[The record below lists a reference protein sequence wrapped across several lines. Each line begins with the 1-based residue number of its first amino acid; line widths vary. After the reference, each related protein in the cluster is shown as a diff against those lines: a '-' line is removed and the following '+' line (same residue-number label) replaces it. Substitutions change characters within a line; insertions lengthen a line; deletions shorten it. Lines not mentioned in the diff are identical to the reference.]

1 MHVNVQLRVLSAT
14 TIIGDRVR
22 NEAGDDLGKIEE
34 LMIDLQSGCVS
45 YAVLSF
51 GSILGMGGKLF
62 AIPFEALQL
71 RAEEHKFVLN
81 VDRQKLE
88 NAPGFDKDNWPDYPD
103 DTWLN
108 EVYNYWG
115 YTRQSYGSSSGSVG
129 TGYGSGSGTVHDRDT
144 LNRNR

>member
-1 MHVNVQLRVLSAT
+1 MHVNVQPRVLSAT
-14 TIIGDRVR
+14 TIIGDQVR
-22 NEAGDDLGKIEE
+22 NEKGEDLGKIEE
-34 LMIDLQSGCVS
+34 LMIDLESGCIS

-51 GSILGMGGKLF
+51 GAILGMGGKFF

-88 NAPGFDKDNWPDYPD
+88 KAPGFDKDNWPESAD
-103 DTWLN
+103 DTWLT

-115 YTRQSYGSSSGSVG
+115 YSRHSYGKSADN
-129 TGYGSGSGTVHDRDT
+129 TGEIVRERNT
-144 LNRNR
+144 LHGKM

>member
-1 MHVNVQLRVLSAT
+1 MHVNVQPRVLSAT

-22 NEAGDDLGKIEE
+22 NEKGEDLGKIEE
-34 LMIDLQSGCVS
+34 LMIDLQSGCIS

-51 GSILGMGGKLF
+51 GSVLGMGGKLF

-88 NAPGFDKDNWPDYPD
+88 NAPGFDKDNWPESAD

-115 YTRQSYGSSSGSVG
+115 YTRQSYGGSSGSVG
-129 TGYGSGSGTVHDRDT
+129 TGYSSGSNTDIYGRK
-144 LNRNR
+144 